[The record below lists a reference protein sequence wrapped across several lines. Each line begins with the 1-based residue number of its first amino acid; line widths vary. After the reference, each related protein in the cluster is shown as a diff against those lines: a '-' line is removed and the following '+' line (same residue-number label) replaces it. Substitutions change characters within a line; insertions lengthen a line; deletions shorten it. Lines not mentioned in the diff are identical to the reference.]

1 MRNQG
6 CSEDWHSEEF
16 FKIHVHELN
25 SIQIWGVVE
34 GWELGVRILTSNS
47 GTDLLIK
54 SSVIKTQ
61 RHINWSWL
69 QKKNENLFSLKFR

>member
-34 GWELGVRILTSNS
+34 GWELGVRILTS
-47 GTDLLIK
+47 D
-54 SSVIKTQ
+54 
-61 RHINWSWL
+61 
-69 QKKNENLFSLKFR
+69 